1 MSAPH
6 EGPLDQASIALAPLS
21 PGAYR
26 LWLEGRV
33 LFVGMTSG
41 ARTLRSELIRHWRGD
56 FGHTQ
61 RASHFE
67 CLPAPTADEAHA
79 HYLSLYISSGLRAE
93 SGTGVARRL
102 SES

>member
-1 MSAPH
+1 MTSPQ
-6 EGPLDQASIALAPLS
+6 EGPLDHAAIALLPAS

-26 LWLEGRV
+26 LWDHDRV

-41 ARTLRSELIRHWRGD
+41 ARTLRTELMRHWRGD

-67 CLPAPTADEAHA
+67 WLAAASADEAHG
-79 HYLSLYISSGLRAE
+79 HYLALYLTSGLRAE
-93 SGTGVARRL
+93 PGTA
-102 SES
+102 